1 MGLSFHLE
9 QARKSEVYGANG
21 NSTGAEMK
29 PKIVC
34 VCAALALA
42 SPAAVTPAA
51 ARGCIKGAL
60 IGGIGLAVASGVFEL
75 LQNLAR

>member
-1 MGLSFHLE
+1 
-9 QARKSEVYGANG
+9 
-21 NSTGAEMK
+21 MK